1 MKKFIVF
8 LIILSVLIIQC
19 SNDTSGEIEKS
30 KIETEIIEDDADNFV
45 YEEVETNIIKTNDT
59 KSKTVYK
66 ENKKNEVKAEIK
78 TNEIKATNES
88 KENNKEHL
96 EEEIGDLIMTILD
109 FARMNKINPV
119 NSLIKTNNK
128 FIRRFNYVEEKANE
142 QNKNLEDMTLEEMD
156 LLWNECKI
164 NEYKLKEKL

>member
-1 MKKFIVF
+1 MKKVEEEF
-8 LIILSVLIIQC
+8 L
-19 SNDTSGEIEKS
+19 
-30 KIETEIIEDDADNFV
+30 
-45 YEEVETNIIKTNDT
+45 
-59 KSKTVYK
+59 
-66 ENKKNEVKAEIK
+66 EVKEAF
-78 TNEIKATNES
+78 NES
-88 KENNKEHL
+88 KENNNKEHL

-142 QNKNLEDMTLEEMD
+142 QNKNLADMTLEEMD